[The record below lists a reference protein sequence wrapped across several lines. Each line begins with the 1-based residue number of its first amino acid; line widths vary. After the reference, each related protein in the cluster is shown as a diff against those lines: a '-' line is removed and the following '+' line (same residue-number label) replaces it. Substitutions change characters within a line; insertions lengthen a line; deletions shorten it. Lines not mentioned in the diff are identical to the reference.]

1 MKRFTA
7 NMFNDDW
14 ALVTAGTKESFNTMT
29 ISWGGMGTLWSKPV
43 VTIYVKPCRYTYQF
57 IENNDYFV
65 ISFFDKKYKKDLGIL
80 GSKSGRDGDKL
91 ALTSLTPE
99 VVEHGITYKQATK
112 TLVCKKIYYQDLKAE
127 RIPEEAVKTYYK
139 DEPVHRMYIGEVVKI
154 IEK

>member
-1 MKRFTA
+1 MKRLTA

-14 ALVTAGTKESFNTMT
+14 ALVTAGTKDSFNTMT

-43 VTIYVKPCRYTYQF
+43 VTVYIRPNRYTYEF
-57 IENNDYFV
+57 IENNDYFI
-65 ISFFDKKYKKDLGIL
+65 ISFFDNKYKKDLGIL

-99 VVEHGITYKQATK
+99 VIDHGITYKQATK
-112 TLVCKKIYYQDLKAE
+112 TIVCKKLYYQDLKAE
-127 RIPEEAVKTYYK
+127 RIPEEIIESCYAK
-139 DEPVHRMYIGEVVKI
+139 EPVHRMYIGEVVEI